1 MTDEAFVL
9 TDGESSLGLLALIPD
24 ASDENA
30 VDEAIRVTV
39 ELLHEIVERDGWTV
53 EGQPGI
59 QLIATPDEL
68 PQLPP
73 DVDDEARDD
82 HDALAG
88 ALMPPAKAVFVT
100 QRVTGPPL
108 PTTGLIGTSL
118 IAQTQERLSL
128 ARVID
133 HPGESGRAR
142 EEAIRQHIQE
152 FLPGG
157 LRLETGFVVDAL
169 GGQSRQIDLIL
180 YYGDYYP
187 VFRVNG
193 LPLVPVEAVIAVF
206 EVKANVGSRAVLAD
220 CYEVLASVKR
230 LDRSNRGTNRVL
242 TGGSAIDIRPEDYE
256 IFQVQV
262 LGAVVAESSI
272 GVSVWFEV
280 TQAWCA
286 DHPRTLWPNFFVSAS
301 SFVGAYQEDDRSGS
315 MRITADTTSA
325 ARLAILQGAQSEN
338 PLGFLT
344 HEVLN
349 FARVAVRVDYSPMD
363 YLGGS
368 HNLGVETR
376 PF

>member
-1 MTDEAFVL
+1 MYRGAMTDEVFVL
-9 TDGESSLGLLALIPD
+9 TDGESLGVVAFIPD

-30 VDEAIRVTV
+30 KDEAVRTTV
-39 ELLHEIVERDGWTV
+39 EQLHEVAEEDGWGV
-53 EGQPGI
+53 EGQPEI
-59 QLIATPDEL
+59 QLITTPDDL
-68 PQLPP
+68 PPLPP
-73 DVDDEARDD
+73 DQ
-82 HDALAG
+82 HDAFAS
-88 ALMPPAKAVFVT
+88 ALIPPAAAVFVT

-108 PTTGLIGTSL
+108 LTTGLIGTSL
-118 IAQTQERLSL
+118 IAQTKERLSL

-180 YYGDYYP
+180 YHGDYYP

-220 CYEVLASVKR
+220 CYDVLASVKG
-230 LDRSNRGTNRVL
+230 LDRSNHGTNRRL
-242 TGGSAIDIRPEDYE
+242 TGGSAIDISPEDYE
-256 IFQVQV
+256 IFQFQV

-272 GVSVWFEV
+272 GVSVWFEA

-286 DHPRTLWPNFFVSAS
+286 EQPRTLWPNFFVSAS
-301 SFVGAYQEDDRSGS
+301 SFVGAYQEDRPSAGPA
-315 MRITADTTSA
+315 ITADTTSA
-325 ARLAILQGAQSEN
+325 ARLAILQGPQSEN
-338 PLGFLT
+338 PLAFLT

-368 HNLGVETR
+368 HNLDVETR